1 MIKSMFTNR
10 IILVISIIIIT
21 FIILPGKSVLAN
33 EDNTN
38 NIEINT
44 EKNIEEFKLE
54 NEEIDSKLN
63 SLYNYINNMK
73 SDIEIM
79 NDLDPVEY
87 IKGYIKNGEGN
98 LSFKTISNAVVSFLF
113 KEVKTVLAL
122 SVSIIV
128 IAIICA
134 LLKNLQAAFS
144 SEGISNIAFFACYAL
159 LIVILSKSFIVSINI
174 AVDVIKDLSD
184 FMSAILPV
192 LVMMIGTIGGFTQ
205 AATMDPIVI
214 GATLIIPR
222 IYTTV
227 IIPLILVTFVL
238 EFANNI
244 STENKISNLCKLTKQ
259 ITIWFQGIILTIFI
273 GLLTV
278 RGITSSTIDAVTLKT
293 AKFAIDNFIPIV
305 GKAFSDA
312 IASVAGYS
320 LIIKNAISSV
330 GLIIII
336 LMMLY
341 PIIKIILISFV
352 YKITAAIIEPISDK
366 RITNSI
372 AAAGDSLI
380 LILSCVLSVSLMFFV
395 LLAIMASAGKFVI
408 GG

>member
-214 GATLIIPR
+214 GATIIIPR

>member
-1 MIKSMFTNR
+1 MIKNIFTKR
-10 IILVISIIIIT
+10 IILVISIIIIA
-21 FIILPGKSVLAN
+21 FVVLPSKSALAN
-33 EDNTN
+33 E
-38 NIEINT
+38 
-44 EKNIEEFKLE
+44 KNINKININNETSNEEIKLE
-54 NEEIDSKLN
+54 NEEVNNKLD

-98 LSFKTISNAVVSFLF
+98 LTFKTISDAVISFLF

-122 SVSIIV
+122 SISIIA
-128 IAIICA
+128 IAIICS
-134 LLKNLQAAFS
+134 LLKNLQTAFS
-144 SEGISNIAFFACYAL
+144 NEGISNIAFFACYAL

-174 AVDVIKDLSD
+174 ATDIIKDLSD
-184 FMSAILPV
+184 FMVAILPV
-192 LVMMIGTIGGFTQ
+192 LVMMIGTVGGFTQ
-205 AATMDPIVI
+205 AATMDPIVV

-227 IIPLILVTFVL
+227 IIPLILITFVL

-244 STENKISNLCKLTKQ
+244 STEHKISNLCKLTKQ
-259 ITIWFQGIILTIFI
+259 ITIWLQGIILTIFI

-320 LIIKNAISSV
+320 LIIKNAVSSV

-341 PIIKIILISFV
+341 PIIKLVLISFV
-352 YKITAAIIEPISDK
+352 YKLTAAVIEPISDK
-366 RITNSI
+366 RITSSI

-380 LILSCVLSVSLMFFV
+380 LIMSCVLSVSLMFFI
-395 LLAIMASAGKFVI
+395 LLGIMASAGKFVI

>member
-1 MIKSMFTNR
+1 MIKNIFTKR
-10 IILVISIIIIT
+10 IILVISIIIIA
-21 FIILPGKSVLAN
+21 FVVLPSKSALAN
-33 EDNTN
+33 E
-38 NIEINT
+38 
-44 EKNIEEFKLE
+44 KNINKININNETSNEEIKLE
-54 NEEIDSKLN
+54 NEEVNNKLD

-98 LSFKTISNAVVSFLF
+98 LSFKTISDAVISFLF

-122 SVSIIV
+122 SISIIA
-128 IAIICA
+128 IAIICS
-134 LLKNLQAAFS
+134 LLKNLQTSFS
-144 SEGISNIAFFACYAL
+144 NEGISNIAFFACYAL

-174 AVDVIKDLSD
+174 ATDIIKDLSD
-184 FMSAILPV
+184 FMVAILPV
-192 LVMMIGTIGGFTQ
+192 LVMMIGTVGGFTQ
-205 AATMDPIVI
+205 AATMDPIVV

-227 IIPLILVTFVL
+227 IIPLILITFVL

-244 STENKISNLCKLTKQ
+244 STEHKISNLCKLTKQ
-259 ITIWFQGIILTIFI
+259 ITIWLQGIILTIFI

-320 LIIKNAISSV
+320 LIIKNAVSSV

-341 PIIKIILISFV
+341 PIIKLVLISFV
-352 YKITAAIIEPISDK
+352 YKLTAAVIEPISDK
-366 RITNSI
+366 RITSSI

-380 LILSCVLSVSLMFFV
+380 IIMSCVLSVSLMFFI
-395 LLAIMASAGKFVI
+395 LLGIMASAGKFVI

>member
-1 MIKSMFTNR
+1 MIKDILTKR
-10 IILVISIIIIT
+10 IILVISIVIIA
-21 FIILPGKSVLAN
+21 FIVLPSKSALAN
-33 EDNTN
+33 EN
-38 NIEINT
+38 NINRININNETSNEEI
-44 EKNIEEFKLE
+44 KIE
-54 NEEIDSKLN
+54 NEEVNNKLH

-98 LSFKTISNAVVSFLF
+98 LSFKTISDAVISFLF

-122 SVSIIV
+122 SISIIV

-134 LLKNLQAAFS
+134 LLKNLQTAFS
-144 SEGISNIAFFACYAL
+144 SEGISNIAFFTCYAL

-174 AVDVIKDLSD
+174 AVDIIKDLSD
-184 FMSAILPV
+184 FMAAILPI
-192 LVMMIGTIGGFTQ
+192 LVMMIATVGGFTQ
-205 AATMDPIVI
+205 AATMDPIIV

-227 IIPLILVTFVL
+227 IIPLILITFVL
-238 EFANNI
+238 EFTNNI
-244 STENKISNLCKLTKQ
+244 STEHKISNLCKLTKQ
-259 ITIWFQGIILTIFI
+259 ITIWLQGIILTIFI

-320 LIIKNAISSV
+320 LIIKNAVSSV

-341 PIIKIILISFV
+341 PIIKLVLISFV
-352 YKITAAIIEPISDK
+352 YKLTAAIIEPISDK
-366 RITNSI
+366 RITSSI
-372 AAAGDSLI
+372 ASAGDSLI
-380 LILSCVLSVSLMFFV
+380 LIMSCVLSVSLMFFV
-395 LLAIMASAGKFVI
+395 LLGIMASAGKFVI

>member
-1 MIKSMFTNR
+1 MIKNIFTKR
-10 IILVISIIIIT
+10 IILVISIIIIA
-21 FIILPGKSVLAN
+21 FVVLPSKSALAN
-33 EDNTN
+33 E
-38 NIEINT
+38 
-44 EKNIEEFKLE
+44 KNINKININNETSNEEIKLE
-54 NEEIDSKLN
+54 NEEVNNKLD

-98 LSFKTISNAVVSFLF
+98 LSFKTISDAVISFLF

-122 SVSIIV
+122 SISIIA
-128 IAIICA
+128 IAIICS
-134 LLKNLQAAFS
+134 LLKNLQTSFS
-144 SEGISNIAFFACYAL
+144 NEGISNIAFFACYAL

-174 AVDVIKDLSD
+174 ATDIIKDLSD
-184 FMSAILPV
+184 FMVAILPV
-192 LVMMIGTIGGFTQ
+192 LVMMIGTVGGFTQ
-205 AATMDPIVI
+205 AATMDPIVV

-227 IIPLILVTFVL
+227 IIPLILITFVL

-244 STENKISNLCKLTKQ
+244 STEHKISNLCKLTKQ
-259 ITIWFQGIILTIFI
+259 ITIWLQGIILTIFI

-320 LIIKNAISSV
+320 LIIKNAVSSV

-341 PIIKIILISFV
+341 PIIKLVLISFV
-352 YKITAAIIEPISDK
+352 YKLTAAVIEPISDK
-366 RITNSI
+366 RITSSI

-380 LILSCVLSVSLMFFV
+380 LIMSCVLSVSLMFFI
-395 LLAIMASAGKFVI
+395 LLGIMASAGKFVI

>member
-134 LLKNLQAAFS
+134 LLKNLQDAFS

>member
-1 MIKSMFTNR
+1 MIKNIFTKR
-10 IILVISIIIIT
+10 IILVISIIIIA
-21 FIILPGKSVLAN
+21 FVVLPSKSALAN
-33 EDNTN
+33 E
-38 NIEINT
+38 
-44 EKNIEEFKLE
+44 KNINKININNETSNEEIKLE
-54 NEEIDSKLN
+54 NEEVNNKLD

-98 LSFKTISNAVVSFLF
+98 LSFKTISDAVISFLF

-122 SVSIIV
+122 SISIIA
-128 IAIICA
+128 IAIICS
-134 LLKNLQAAFS
+134 LLKNLQTAFS
-144 SEGISNIAFFACYAL
+144 NEGISNIAFFACYAL

-174 AVDVIKDLSD
+174 ATDIIKDLSD
-184 FMSAILPV
+184 FMVAILPV
-192 LVMMIGTIGGFTQ
+192 LVMMIGTVGGFTQ
-205 AATMDPIVI
+205 AATMDPIVV

-227 IIPLILVTFVL
+227 IIPLILITFVL

-244 STENKISNLCKLTKQ
+244 STEHKISNLCKLTKQ
-259 ITIWFQGIILTIFI
+259 ITIWLQGIILTIFI

-320 LIIKNAISSV
+320 LIIKNAVSSV

-341 PIIKIILISFV
+341 PIIKLVLISFV
-352 YKITAAIIEPISDK
+352 YKLTAAVIEPISDK
-366 RITNSI
+366 RITSSI

-380 LILSCVLSVSLMFFV
+380 IIMSCVLSVSLMFFI
-395 LLAIMASAGKFVI
+395 LLGIMASAGKFVI